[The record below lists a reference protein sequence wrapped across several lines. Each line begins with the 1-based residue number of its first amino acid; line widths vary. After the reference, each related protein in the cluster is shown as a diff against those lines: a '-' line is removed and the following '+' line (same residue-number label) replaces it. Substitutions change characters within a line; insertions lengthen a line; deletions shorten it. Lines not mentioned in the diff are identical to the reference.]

1 MKGLIFGHRQLTE
14 KDNIIASLE
23 DDKERLQEELQKLR
37 VLNENISFELTELRK
52 YNQELIITNEQS

>member
-1 MKGLIFGHRQLTE
+1 MIFGHRQLTE

-52 YNQELIITNEQS
+52 YNQELNYNE